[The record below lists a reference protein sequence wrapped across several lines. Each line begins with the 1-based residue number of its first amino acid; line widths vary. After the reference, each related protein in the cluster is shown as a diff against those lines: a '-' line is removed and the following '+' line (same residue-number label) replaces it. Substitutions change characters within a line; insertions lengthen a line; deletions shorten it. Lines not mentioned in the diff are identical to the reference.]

1 MKNSK
6 YFPNIIQSLG
16 LIVMY
21 LCFQGIIPLTLKPF
35 SIEASFGIVA
45 FFSTLLSGILTVF
58 IGNYLKKRNVN
69 SSDSLEPKFPLSIA
83 FCILSGLA
91 IIGLQQFIVMPIA
104 IQLPIPEIMKEAL
117 EKVMMEKDLWMFLT
131 AVILAPIFEELV
143 FRGLILDGLLKKYS
157 PALAI
162 GISALLFGL
171 IHGNPPQI
179 FTGIVLGSFIGWIY
193 YKTKRIELAVFLHFV
208 NNASV
213 MLYSYNQK
221 FDFDMTFMDFYGSS
235 SNAIIIIGSAA
246 LIFGLSTYFLITK
259 YFSKN
264 APFTPVLKT
273 N

>member
-6 YFPNIIQSLG
+6 FFPNILQSIG

-21 LCFQGIIPLTLKPF
+21 LCFQGIIPLAIKPF
-35 SIEASFGIVA
+35 GIEASFGIIA

-58 IGNYLKKRNVN
+58 IGNYLKKRKVN
-69 SSDSLEPKFPLSIA
+69 SSETLSTKFPLSIP
-83 FCILSGLA
+83 FYILSGLA
-91 IIGLQQFIVMPIA
+91 IIGLQQFIVMPVA

-117 EKVMMEKDLWMFLT
+117 EKIMMEKDVWMFLT

-157 PALAI
+157 PVLAI

-193 YKTKRIELAVFLHFV
+193 YKTKRIELAIFLHFV

-213 MLYSYNQK
+213 MLYSYNQE
-221 FDFDMTFMDFYGSS
+221 FDFNMTFMDVYGSS
-235 SNAIIIIGSAA
+235 SNAIIIISTAG
-246 LIFGLSTYFLITK
+246 IVFITSTYFLVKK
-259 YFSKN
+259 YFN
-264 APFTPVLKT
+264 ENMKT
-273 N
+273 SLIPEIN